1 MPLSINPEQTPSFK
15 PGKVEGLI
23 LRTTTIVYLI
33 LNRIEPRYS
42 AMPFACLPCLPAPV
56 PTEGGA
62 GRRRQALCSLRF
74 FSTGVDIHSIQV
86 KIKLDFKIEG
96 FIELKDFERSGMGR
110 ELMEVKVMGIVVDP
124 KASNP
129 VVVLVDLSGQK
140 ALPIWIGVFEAEA
153 ISRGLEDVVTLRPM
167 THDLMK
173 QILDTFQ
180 VSLNRVVINDLKE
193 NTFYANLYLNV
204 EGKELIVDSRP
215 SDAIALAVRVKA
227 PIFVAESVIEA
238 AKESGLFASN
248 LLEEQDELKSIIES
262 MKPEDFGRFKM

>member
-1 MPLSINPEQTPSFK
+1 M
-15 PGKVEGLI
+15 GK
-23 LRTTTIVYLI
+23 
-33 LNRIEPRYS
+33 
-42 AMPFACLPCLPAPV
+42 
-56 PTEGGA
+56 
-62 GRRRQALCSLRF
+62 
-74 FSTGVDIHSIQV
+74 
-86 KIKLDFKIEG
+86 
-96 FIELKDFERSGMGR
+96 

-129 VVVLVDLSGQK
+129 VVVLVDLTGQK

-180 VSLNRVVINDLKE
+180 VSLTRVVINDIKG
-193 NTFYANLYLNV
+193 NTFYANLYLNI
-204 EGKELIVDSRP
+204 EGEEVIVDSRP

-227 PIFVAESVIEA
+227 PIFVAESVVEA
-238 AKESGLFASN
+238 TKQSGFFASN

-262 MKPEDFGRFKM
+262 MKPEDFGKFKM

>member
-1 MPLSINPEQTPSFK
+1 M
-15 PGKVEGLI
+15 GK
-23 LRTTTIVYLI
+23 
-33 LNRIEPRYS
+33 
-42 AMPFACLPCLPAPV
+42 
-56 PTEGGA
+56 
-62 GRRRQALCSLRF
+62 
-74 FSTGVDIHSIQV
+74 
-86 KIKLDFKIEG
+86 
-96 FIELKDFERSGMGR
+96 ELK

-129 VVVLVDLSGQK
+129 VVVLVDLTGQK

-180 VSLNRVVINDLKE
+180 VSLTRVVINDIKG
-193 NTFYANLYLNV
+193 NTFYANLYLNI
-204 EGKELIVDSRP
+204 EGEEVIVDSRP

-227 PIFVAESVIEA
+227 PIFIAESVVEA
-238 AKESGLFASN
+238 TKQLGLFASN

-262 MKPEDFGRFKM
+262 MKPEDFGKFKM

>member
-1 MPLSINPEQTPSFK
+1 M
-15 PGKVEGLI
+15 GK
-23 LRTTTIVYLI
+23 
-33 LNRIEPRYS
+33 
-42 AMPFACLPCLPAPV
+42 
-56 PTEGGA
+56 
-62 GRRRQALCSLRF
+62 
-74 FSTGVDIHSIQV
+74 
-86 KIKLDFKIEG
+86 
-96 FIELKDFERSGMGR
+96 

-129 VVVLVDLSGQK
+129 VVVLVDLAGQK

-180 VSLNRVVINDLKE
+180 VSLNRVIINDLKE

-204 EGKELIVDSRP
+204 EGKELVVDSRP

-227 PIFVAESVIEA
+227 PIFVTESVIEA
-238 AKESGLFASN
+238 ARESGLFASN
-248 LLEEQDELKSIIES
+248 LLEEQDELRSIIEN
-262 MKPEDFGRFKM
+262 MNPEDFGKYKM

>member
-1 MPLSINPEQTPSFK
+1 MEN
-15 PGKVEGLI
+15 
-23 LRTTTIVYLI
+23 
-33 LNRIEPRYS
+33 
-42 AMPFACLPCLPAPV
+42 
-56 PTEGGA
+56 
-62 GRRRQALCSLRF
+62 
-74 FSTGVDIHSIQV
+74 
-86 KIKLDFKIEG
+86 
-96 FIELKDFERSGMGR
+96 

-129 VVVLVDLSGQK
+129 VVVLVDLTGQK

-180 VSLNRVVINDLKE
+180 VSLTRVVINDLKG

-204 EGKELIVDSRP
+204 EGREMVVDSRP

-227 PIFVAESVIEA
+227 PIFIAESVVEA
-238 AKESGLFASN
+238 TKQMGLFASN
-248 LLEEQDELKSIIES
+248 LLEEQDELKTIIEN
-262 MKPEDFGRFKM
+262 MKPEDFGKFKM

>member
-1 MPLSINPEQTPSFK
+1 MEK
-15 PGKVEGLI
+15 G
-23 LRTTTIVYLI
+23 
-33 LNRIEPRYS
+33 
-42 AMPFACLPCLPAPV
+42 
-56 PTEGGA
+56 
-62 GRRRQALCSLRF
+62 
-74 FSTGVDIHSIQV
+74 
-86 KIKLDFKIEG
+86 
-96 FIELKDFERSGMGR
+96 
-110 ELMEVKVMGIVVDP
+110 LMEVKVMGIVVDP

-180 VSLNRVVINDLKE
+180 VTLNRVVIHDLKE

-204 EGKELIVDSRP
+204 DGDELIVDSRP

-227 PIFVAESVIEA
+227 PIFVSESVIEA
-238 AKESGLFASN
+238 TKQMGILASN
-248 LLEEQDELKSIIES
+248 ILEGDELKTIIEN
-262 MKPEDFGRFKM
+262 MKPEDFGKYKM